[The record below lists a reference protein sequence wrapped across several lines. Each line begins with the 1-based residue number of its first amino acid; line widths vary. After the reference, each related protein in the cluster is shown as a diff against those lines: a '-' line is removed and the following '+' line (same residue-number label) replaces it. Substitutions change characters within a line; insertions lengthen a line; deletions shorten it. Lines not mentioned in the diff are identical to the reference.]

1 MIVQKT
7 ADSGKRIVRKT
18 AANGCFWLNWPESF
32 PLNVS
37 RATGF
42 LVSAA
47 QLSQNTPP
55 VPPIVLNRHG
65 LYLPAAD
72 LYLDARTAP
81 GAVYVS
87 HAHSDHCSDATRI
100 VCTPETAAIHRARRG
115 MRKTL
120 EIPFGHPV
128 TLGDATVTLTPAGH
142 TLGSSMLLMQSDEG
156 SVAYTG
162 DYKLRDNPFS
172 RGASIPK
179 CDTLVMEC
187 TFGES
192 RYTFPPDDELLAR
205 LVHFIEETR
214 AEGATPVLLAYAL
227 GKGQEVLYH
236 LTARGYNVMLH
247 GAIANMCQL
256 HVELG
261 HPFPGPGMWTRYRRG
276 DVGDSVLITTP
287 GTRRTPMVQ
296 QLAKK
301 RICYLTGWALHPGAF
316 NIYRDC
322 DLVLPLSDHAD
333 WNDLVRTAIESG
345 AQKVYTVHG
354 HNGLAKYLSSIGIDA
369 EHLADHPSFDEVDHD
384 EPAPRPSR
392 HYDDG
397 QRQLEL

>member
-1 MIVQKT
+1 V
-7 ADSGKRIVRKT
+7 
-18 AANGCFWLNWPESF
+18 
-32 PLNVS
+32 PLI
-37 RATGF
+37 T
-42 LVSAA
+42 
-47 QLSQNTPP
+47 
-55 VPPIVLNRHG
+55 LNRHG

-72 LYLDARTAP
+72 LYLDARSAP

-87 HAHSDHCSDATRI
+87 HAHTDHCTEAAQI
-100 VCTPETAAIHRARRG
+100 VCTPETAALHRVRRG
-115 MRKTL
+115 YRKTL
-120 EIPFGHPV
+120 EIPMGRAVPV
-128 TLGDATVTLTPAGH
+128 GDATITLSPAGH
-142 TLGSSMLLMQSDEG
+142 TLGSSMLLMESADG

-162 DYKLRDNPFS
+162 DFKLRDNPFS
-172 RGASIPK
+172 PGAAIPR

-187 TFGES
+187 TFGEP

-205 LVHFIEETR
+205 LWNFIEEAR

-227 GKGQEVLYH
+227 GKGQEILYH

-261 HPFPGPGMWTRYRRG
+261 RSFPGPGTWTRYRRG
-276 DVGDSVLITTP
+276 DVGDHVLITTP
-287 GTRRTPMVQ
+287 STRRTAMVQ
-296 QLAKK
+296 QLPKK

-345 AQKVYTVHG
+345 AKKIYTVHG
-354 HNGLAKYLSSIGIDA
+354 HNGLARYLSSLGIDA
-369 EHLADHPSFDEVDHD
+369 EHLADHPSFEEAEPD
-384 EPAPRPSR
+384 EPQPRR
-392 HYDDG
+392 DG
-397 QRQLEL
+397 DGDQRRLEL